1 MPTARHAVVAR
12 NHSTRSENKIHDDA
26 VARRYGFA
34 GGLVPGVELYAYLVR
49 PVAETWGERWLRGG
63 RMDAR
68 FVAPVYDGTEVT
80 AALSDTG
87 GLTLTD
93 PSGRVCVTGTATL
106 PGSTGPA
113 RTPRGAV
120 DGLPDIPEA
129 APPAVRPPAGPE
141 TLAPGTVLGGVEHR
155 HTRAN
160 ALDYLDQIDERLW
173 LFRGAGFA
181 HPGWLLR
188 GANEVLVTNVALG
201 PWIHVESR
209 ARFPRPVMIGQTVR
223 TRARVA
229 ERYEHKGHQF
239 AHLDVVAL
247 SDDGPAMWAR
257 HIAIYQPRH
266 VFG

>member
-1 MPTARHAVVAR
+1 MSIARHTVVAR
-12 NHSTRSENKIHDDA
+12 NHSTRSENKIHDDT

-34 GGLVPGVELYAYLVR
+34 GGLVPGVALYAYLVR

-80 AALSDTG
+80 AALGEGG

-93 PSGRVCVTGTATL
+93 PAGQVCVTGTAAL
-106 PGSTGPA
+106 PGGT
-113 RTPRGAV
+113 TPLQSPLE
-120 DGLPDIPEA
+120 DGPDIPQ
-129 APPAVRPPAGPE
+129 APLPDVRPPASPD
-141 TLAPGTVLGGVEHR
+141 TLAPGTVLGEVAHR
-155 HTRAN
+155 HTRSA
-160 ALDYLDQIDERLW
+160 AEEYLDQIDERLW
-173 LFRGAGFA
+173 LFRSAGFA

-188 GANEVLVTNVALG
+188 GANEVLVANVTLG

-209 ARFPRPVMIGQTVR
+209 VRFPRPVMIGQTVR

-229 ERYEHKGHQF
+229 ERYEHKGHRF
-239 AHLDVVAL
+239 VHLDVVAL
-247 SDDGPAMWAR
+247 CDEGPAMWAR
-257 HIAIYQPRH
+257 HVAIYRPRH